1 MGVAGQGRQRL
12 NRRARELA
20 AKGRRRAEREKMRA
34 AGLTSGTESRYQQK
48 IVRKLGGGSVDFRWQ
63 WWIERT

>member
-20 AKGRRRAEREKMRA
+20 AKGRRRAEREAMKK
-34 AGLTSGTESRYQQK
+34 AGLVSGGESRYQRK
-48 IVRKLGGGSVDFRWQ
+48 IVRKLGGGGVDFGWM